1 MLLEE
6 ISSFA
11 IDKSLCS
18 LTPKS
23 RKAKFI
29 KKSLP
34 DLVEKSAFFQ
44 IFVKKYE
51 KMQKNAH
58 F

>member
-29 KKSLP
+29 KKFLP

-44 IFVKKYE
+44 IFEKKYE

>member
-11 IDKSLCS
+11 TDKSLCS

-23 RKAKFI
+23 RKTKFI

-44 IFVKKYE
+44 IFAKKNE
-51 KMQKNAH
+51 KMQKKAD